1 MLIIG
6 NNRTNN
12 WGCTGSK
19 LARYVWKCEFFFFF
33 CVLKKL
39 IYYRAME
46 SRGEKDIRPSF
57 SFGIA
62 KQPGIPNITWK
73 IDQRRNHPWVSG
85 KGIFNL
91 VFVLL
96 LLKLAYIVFY
106 WVNFVTIYFEKE
118 DVSNNSPERLI
129 FPKISQPKVL
139 FFSLLFQS
147 FQVSH
152 VYSWFNIFRNFQ
164 IKNLW
169 SRTGLCV
176 NYLKKT
182 YANPKTV
189 LSWGKRKTCIFPME
203 SV

>member
-1 MLIIG
+1 MSE
-6 NNRTNN
+6 NVN
-12 WGCTGSK
+12 
-19 LARYVWKCEFFFFF
+19 FFFFY
-33 CVLKKL
+33 VLKKL

-147 FQVSH
+147 FQGSH
-152 VYSWFNIFRNFQ
+152 VFFWFNVFRNFQ

-169 SRTGLCV
+169 SRIGLCV
-176 NYLKKT
+176 NDLKKT

>member
-1 MLIIG
+1 MFWKNWFITEQWSPEGKKIYDRVFLLELR
-6 NNRTNN
+6 NNPT
-12 WGCTGSK
+12 SQI
-19 LARYVWKCEFFFFF
+19 LPE
-33 CVLKKL
+33 KL
-39 IYYRAME
+39 INE
-46 SRGEKDIRPSF
+46 EITRGSPVKVF
-57 SFGIA
+57 L
-62 KQPGIPNITWK
+62 
-73 IDQRRNHPWVSG
+73 
-85 KGIFNL
+85 IF
-91 VFVLL
+91 FLL
-96 LLKLAYIVFY
+96 FLLKLAFIIFY
-106 WVNFVTIYFEKE
+106 WVNFFTIYFEKE